1 MKIKTSFLSTG
12 YIHEPLY
19 NYFFYELLGFNRHPL
34 SQSPSIGS
42 VVKTNK
48 INKFVMPAEPPPR
61 EKWQPDNAT
70 QTCMVCRVER
80 FSMVSIL
87 IITITP
93 YIISEKL
100 FKIHVHT
107 FTVL

>member
-1 MKIKTSFLSTG
+1 MYR
-12 YIHEPLY
+12 YII
-19 NYFFYELLGFNRHPL
+19 FYELLGFNRHPL

-87 IITITP
+87 IIISIIP
-93 YIISEKL
+93 YTVSEKI
-100 FKIHVHT
+100 FKIHVNIHCALKISDHFLDSST
-107 FTVL
+107 F

>member
-1 MKIKTSFLSTG
+1 MNR
-12 YIHEPLY
+12 YI
-19 NYFFYELLGFNRHPL
+19 FFYELLGFNRHPL

-42 VVKTNK
+42 VVKSNK